1 MKRAVLV
8 LGRSACA
15 LFLILTAFTANAQL
29 NTTRPVRLIVTS
41 VPGGPSD
48 FVARIVAPGLAEALG
63 RNVVVDSRGSVGGI
77 LAAEIAARAA
87 PDGATL
93 IVGNSGS
100 HAINSSLYRKLPY
113 DAERD
118 FAPVSQL
125 VSASMVLVANPRV
138 PANTMAEFI
147 AAAKREPG
155 KYNVAI
161 AGSTGEIAGEAL
173 MARTGIRL
181 TNVPYRGSS
190 PAQIAVLA
198 GEADVTMITVLAS
211 APHLQGG
218 RLKAY
223 GITGARRSPLLPAVP
238 TLDEAGV
245 PGYAIDMWH
254 GLLAPAGTPKP
265 LVRTLY
271 ADIVKVLRTPEVQN
285 RFLTQGFEPVG
296 STPEAFGR
304 LIHDETEKYRKIIRD
319 AGIKPQ

>member
-1 MKRAVLV
+1 M
-8 LGRSACA
+8 LGCA
-15 LFLILTAFTANAQL
+15 ALATPAIAQL
-29 NTTRPVRLIVTS
+29 SGNRPVRLIVTS

-48 FVARIVAPGLAEALG
+48 FVARIIAPGLAEALG

-77 LAAEIAARAA
+77 LAAELAARAA
-87 PDGATL
+87 PDGSTL

-100 HAINSSLYRKLPY
+100 HAINASLYRKLPY

-125 VSASMVLVANPRV
+125 VSASMVFVANPRV
-138 PANTMAEFI
+138 PASNMAEFI
-147 AAAKREPG
+147 AAAKKEPG
-155 KYNVAI
+155 KYNIAI

-173 MARTGIRL
+173 MARTGIKL
-181 TNVPYRGSS
+181 TNVPYKGSS
-190 PAQIAVLA
+190 PAQIAVLS
-198 GEADVTMITVLAS
+198 GEADLSLITVLAS
-211 APHLQGG
+211 APHVNAG
-218 RLKAY
+218 RLKAF
-223 GITGARRSPLLPAVP
+223 GLTGMRRSPLLPSVP

-254 GLLAPAGTPKP
+254 GLLAPAGTSRP

-271 ADIVKVLRTPEVQN
+271 ADIVKVLGKPEVRD

-304 LIHDETEKYRKIIRD
+304 LIRDETEKYRKIIRD
-319 AGIKPQ
+319 AGIQPQ

>member
-1 MKRAVLV
+1 LKRRLLALWMI
-8 LGRSACA
+8 ACA
-15 LFLILTAFTANAQL
+15 ATATPAIAQL
-29 NTTRPVRLIVTS
+29 SGSRPVRLIVTS

-48 FVARIVAPGLAEALG
+48 FVARIIAPGLAEALG

-77 LAAEIAARAA
+77 LAAELAARAA

-100 HAINSSLYRKLPY
+100 HAINASLYRKLPY

-125 VSASMVLVANPRV
+125 VSASMVFVANPRV
-138 PANTMAEFI
+138 PANNMAEFI
-147 AAAKREPG
+147 AAAKKEPG

-173 MARTGIRL
+173 MARTGIKL
-181 TNVPYRGSS
+181 TNVPYKGSS
-190 PAQIAVLA
+190 PAQIAVLS
-198 GEADVTMITVLAS
+198 GEADVSLITVLAS
-211 APHLQGG
+211 APHVNAG
-218 RLKAY
+218 RLKAFGLT
-223 GITGARRSPLLPAVP
+223 GIRRSPLLPNVP

-254 GLLAPAGTPKP
+254 GLLAPAGTPRP
-265 LVRTLY
+265 LVRTLH
-271 ADIVKVLRTPEVQN
+271 ADIVKVLAKPEVRD

-296 STPEAFGR
+296 STPEAFGQ
-304 LIHDETEKYRKIIRD
+304 LIRDETEKYRKIIRD
-319 AGIKPQ
+319 AGIQPQ

>member
-1 MKRAVLV
+1 MKRRLLAAWM
-8 LGRSACA
+8 LGCA
-15 LFLILTAFTANAQL
+15 ALATPAIAQL
-29 NTTRPVRLIVTS
+29 SGNRPVRLIVTS

-48 FVARIVAPGLAEALG
+48 FVARIIAPGLAEALG

-77 LAAEIAARAA
+77 LAAELAARAA
-87 PDGATL
+87 PDGSTL

-100 HAINSSLYRKLPY
+100 HAINASLYRKLPY

-125 VSASMVLVANPRV
+125 VSASMVFVANPRV
-138 PANTMAEFI
+138 PASNMAEFI
-147 AAAKREPG
+147 AAAKKEPG
-155 KYNVAI
+155 KFNIAI

-173 MARTGIRL
+173 MARTGIKL
-181 TNVPYRGSS
+181 TNVPYKGSS
-190 PAQIAVLA
+190 PAQIAVLS
-198 GEADVTMITVLAS
+198 GEADLSLITVLAS
-211 APHLQGG
+211 APHVNAG
-218 RLKAY
+218 RLKAF
-223 GITGARRSPLLPAVP
+223 GLTGMRRSPLLPSVP

-254 GLLAPAGTPKP
+254 GLLAPAGTPRP

-271 ADIVKVLRTPEVQN
+271 ADIVKVLGKPEVRD

-304 LIHDETEKYRKIIRD
+304 LIRDETEKYRKIIRD
-319 AGIKPQ
+319 AGIQPQ